1 MSAFSSQHSGD
12 ISTTDYRVFA
22 KQGENFISYFHD
34 VPLYVNEEKTILN
47 MVVEIPKGT
56 NAKMEISVNE
66 EGNPIKQD
74 VKNGKLRFVDNVF
87 PYTGYIWNYGAL
99 PQTWEDPTHKHP
111 DTECFGDNDPL
122 DACEIGSAVGVR
134 GEVKQVKAL
143 GIMALIDEGET
154 DWKVIVIDVNDPRA
168 DEFNDISDVQRLM
181 PGFTMA
187 TYEWFRTYKMPAGK
201 PANEFAFNG
210 EAKGRDYTMNVIA
223 ENYNFW
229 KRVISGEIPSK
240 ADKYDVASANVTCE
254 GSPHKVDSLNVTLKD
269 VADMPDAKAPE
280 PAPAPANIKVI
291 VEQQQ
296 INCPHGT
303 ATLSAV
309 IQGLAAASARAVE
322 EGAAGLEAALKEQ
335 VLAAVFQE
343 GNDTPIATNETGHY
357 TVYYHAKDQVAVFG
371 VYQKSTPHR
380 TEFSLANEVTAAG
393 YDLVAAAFASNGV
406 FTFTTGHGTVS
417 FSAGGVVD
425 TASAPSVNSDS
436 LLAVKAPLAFL
447 S

>member
-1 MSAFSSQHSGD
+1 MGVFCLPFNTNMSYSTEHSGD
-12 ISTTDYRVFA
+12 ISTTDYRVFC
-22 KQGENFISYFHD
+22 KRDGNYVSYLHD
-34 VPLYVNEEKTILN
+34 IPLYANEEKTVLN
-47 MVVEIPKGT
+47 MIVEIPRGT
-56 NAKMEISVNE
+56 NAKMEICLSE

-74 VKNGKLRFVDNVF
+74 VKNGALRFVHD
-87 PYTGYIWNYGAL
+87 I
-99 PQTWEDPTHKHP
+99 HP
-111 DTECFGDNDPL
+111 DTGCFGDNDPL
-122 DACEIGSAVGVR
+122 DACEIGTAVGVR
-134 GEVKQVKAL
+134 GEIKQVKPL

-168 DEFNDISDVQRLM
+168 DEFNDISDVQRLL

-187 TYEWFRTYKMPAGK
+187 TYEWFRTYKIPAGK

-210 EAKGRDYTMNVIA
+210 EAKGREYTLNVIA

-393 YDLVAAAFASNGV
+393 YDLVAAAFAS
-406 FTFTTGHGTVS
+406 
-417 FSAGGVVD
+417 
-425 TASAPSVNSDS
+425 
-436 LLAVKAPLAFL
+436 
-447 S
+447 